1 MTKCCYSYNSMCSC
15 TLGVCRSVG
24 HSFIVMNDSLFAPGQ
39 PVTYQRYTNNEFVP
53 ARVFGPSTRGEQYI
67 HIVYERNGHE
77 QEHHAPLER
86 VSFPIRSPSPSDGA
100 PSPPMPATCVLQ
112 YVPRANTGLSKHGD
126 LVFPHFWSWNQNLAR
141 VCARGGR
148 YNATFH
154 HMLLTTDMANWVT
167 IPVPYYPTL
176 FQVGLAELGGRS

>member
-1 MTKCCYSYNSMCSC
+1 MTKCCYSYNTAIIPCA
-15 TLGVCRSVG
+15 LVLWGVCRSVG
-24 HSFIVMNDSLFAPGQ
+24 HSFIVMNDSLFAAGQ

-53 ARVFGPSTRGEQYI
+53 ARVLGPSTRGEQYI

-100 PSPPMPATCVLQ
+100 PSPPMPATCVPQ

-126 LVFPHFWSWNQNLAR
+126 PVFPHFWSWNQNVAR
-141 VCARGGR
+141 VCARGGGGVR
-148 YNATFH
+148 G
-154 HMLLTTDMANWVT
+154 LGGGE
-167 IPVPYYPTL
+167 
-176 FQVGLAELGGRS
+176 VGLSQWGLQASVLAKISGSVD